1 MYSHLSVGLYNLK
14 FIEIIFWMCKSKAKN
29 TATNSNSNVPIVNQ
43 SKVNGPVVN
52 SNVNV
57 SGIQPS
63 STNPA
68 GINQMVVPG
77 AYQSGIGSNQLAPLR

>member
-1 MYSHLSVGLYNLK
+1 
-14 FIEIIFWMCKSKAKN
+14 MCKSKAKN
-29 TATNSNSNVPIVNQ
+29 TATNPNSNVPIVNQ